1 MTESQPEKKII
12 VIPAKK
18 ESPQEQAKNRNL
30 RVAAYCRVSTGDEE
44 QLTSYENQKA
54 FYTEKIMKNPEWT
67 MVDIFADEGI
77 TGTSTCRRKDF
88 LRMIR
93 QCRQGKIDMILAKSV
108 SRFARNTLD
117 TISYT
122 RELRSLGIAVIFEEQ
137 NINSIYPE
145 SEFLIALHAAFAQSE
160 SESISANV
168 RWGKRQ
174 SIKDGKVTFQY
185 KTLLGYEKGPDG
197 NPVIIPEEAETV
209 RRIFEWYLAG
219 KSVRDIRLA
228 LVAGGLRNAVGTT
241 DWTTSNLRSILTNE
255 KYCGDALLQKTFVKD
270 CISKKSIPNTGQLA
284 KVLIQNNHEAIISH
298 EMFDAVQLELARRRA
313 QDGRSRKSAP
323 TGRGKFSG
331 KYALSGLLFCAEC
344 GTAYRRVVWTQH
356 GEKRAVWR
364 CTSRLDYGRKYCL
377 NSPTLDEEP
386 LQQAILN
393 AINSVMSDHSAL
405 AEQLK
410 DTMEQELSPIP
421 GESMSLGDIDRAIT
435 DLGRQFTVLLS
446 EAADAGNADSY
457 TAQFQSISTAMA
469 EFKRRKAIIQQLR
482 QEQDQTN
489 HRIQRV
495 TMALKS
501 TSNRL
506 TEWDDGTIYQLLE
519 KVTVLSRERVRV
531 TLRDGLE
538 IEQAVEQPKRRKF
551 A

>member
-1 MTESQPEKKII
+1 MTESHPEKKII
-12 VIPAKK
+12 VIPAKN
-18 ESPQEQAKNRNL
+18 ESPQEQAKKRNL

-228 LVAGGLRNAVGTT
+228 LVAGGFRNAVGTT

-270 CISKKSIPNTGQLA
+270 CISKKSIQNTGQLA
-284 KVLIQNNHEAIISH
+284 KVLIQNNHEAIIPRDR
-298 EMFDAVQLELARRRA
+298 FDAVQVELARRKTLTN
-313 QDGRSRKSAP
+313 STKKSAP
-323 TGRGKFSG
+323 TGMSRYSG
-331 KYALSGLLFCAEC
+331 KYALSGLLFCGEC

-364 CTSRLDYGRKYCL
+364 CSSRLDYGKKYCKE
-377 NSPTLDEEP
+377 SPTLDESP
-386 LQQAILN
+386 LQQAVLA
-393 AINSVMSDHSAL
+393 AINASMSGCKVL
-405 AEQLK
+405 ADQLV
-410 DTMEQELSPIP
+410 DAMEQELAPVP
-421 GESMSLGDIDRAIT
+421 GESMSLGDIDRAVT
-435 DLGRQFTVLLS
+435 ELGKQFDTLLA
-446 EAADAGNADSY
+446 EAANGDADEYAERFR
-457 TAQFQSISTAMA
+457 TISTTM
-469 EFKRRKAIIQQLR
+469 EELKRRKAAILGIR
-482 QEQDQTN
+482 QEQEQISR
-489 HRIQRV
+489 RIHAAASAMTAATV
-495 TMALKS
+495 GI
-501 TSNRL
+501 
-506 TEWDDGTIYQLLE
+506 TEWDDGVVYQLLE
-519 KVTVLSRERVRV
+519 KVTVLTGNRIKV
-531 TLRDGLE
+531 TFRNGVE
-538 IEQAVEQPKRRKF
+538 IEQTVDQPKRRKF

>member
-18 ESPQEQAKNRNL
+18 ESPQEQAKTLNL

-219 KSVRDIRLA
+219 KSVRDIRLV
-228 LVAGGLRNAVGTT
+228 LVAGGFRNAVGNT

-255 KYCGDALLQKTFVKD
+255 KYCRDALLQKTFVKD
-270 CISKKSIPNTGQLA
+270 CISKKSIPNTGQLT

-298 EMFDAVQLELARRRA
+298 EIFDAVQLELARRRA

-364 CTSRLDYGRKYCL
+364 CTSRLDYGKKYCL

-421 GESMSLGDIDRAIT
+421 GESMSLGDIDRAIA
-435 DLGRQFTVLLS
+435 DLGRQFTALLS
-446 EAADAGNADSY
+446 EAAVADNADGY
-457 TAQFQSISTAMA
+457 TARFQSISTAMA

-489 HRIQRV
+489 HRIQKV

-519 KVTVLSRERVRV
+519 KVTVLSRERIRV

>member
-1 MTESQPEKKII
+1 MTESHPEKKII
-12 VIPAKK
+12 VIPAKN
-18 ESPQEQAKNRNL
+18 ESPQEQAKKRNL

-228 LVAGGLRNAVGTT
+228 LVAGGFRNAVGTT

-270 CISKKSIPNTGQLA
+270 CISKKSIPNTGQLPMY
-284 KVLIQNNHEAIISH
+284 LIENHH
-298 EMFDAVQLELARRRA
+298 EGIVSREKYNAVQAEMARRKAAKSPSKRA
-313 QDGRSRKSAP
+313 STGLAAYTSR
-323 TGRGKFSG
+323 
-331 KYALSGLLFCAEC
+331 YALSDRLVCGEC
-344 GTAYRRVVWTQH
+344 GTLYRRCTWTRPDGKRVVW
-356 GEKRAVWR
+356 R
-364 CTSRLDYGRKYCL
+364 CVSRLDYGKKYCHS
-377 NSPTLDEEP
+377 SPTLDEAP
-386 LQQAILN
+386 LQQAIIAALN
-393 AINSVMSDHSAL
+393 TVLPDLDGRIRQITEAL
-405 AEQLK
+405 EAEV
-410 DTMEQELSPIP
+410 IP
-421 GESMSLGDIDRAIT
+421 FPGSGMSLGDIDRRLAE
-435 DLGRQFTVLLS
+435 L
-446 EAADAGNADSY
+446 E
-457 TAQFQSISTAMA
+457 AQFQ
-469 EFKRRKAIIQQLR
+469 R
-482 QEQDQTN
+482 
-489 HRIQRV
+489 
-495 TMALKS
+495 
-501 TSNRL
+501 
-506 TEWDDGTIYQLLE
+506 LLE
-519 KVTVLSRERVRV
+519 KAADDPIAYGDQFKEILDEQTALKELRATILAENEEHAEADRRIRDAAGMLENAVPHIAEWDESAIRQLVAQVKVLSKNEISV
-531 TLRDGLE
+531 TLKSGIE
-538 IEQAVEQPKRRKF
+538 IRQSISD
-551 A
+551 